1 MRSVVSFA
9 LLSLLVACEGTAPP
23 PRRERTVANS
33 RRGATG
39 ARNARRGAANPP
51 AVDSARA
58 CPRETQRTLARYQ
71 QGRTLHFG
79 PLCTEVYNGR
89 FSAVMATGTES
100 EASDVWV
107 LFHDPRGDEVHRVKR
122 FPVGARISFGRIS
135 QGWVYLLGRSNA
147 LEDMPAGAQL
157 LAIFPLP
164 RPGDTQAPEIGLLSP
179 LEAPLLRASD
189 VEDLDRRLAF
199 PVPPRDPPSRDA
211 IRTLTELAQRGPNAL
226 LDHLSPEGAP
236 TLRAWQVGMFQ
247 ETDYVSP
254 QGDPTSPHLARSMSL
269 LRSVA
274 TSMDCTAG
282 DRCVARTG
290 EASDTGAA
298 PGQVFLR
305 YEGQRIVVAALLVG
319 ASAPVAE
326 EDHGT
331 RESWGPEAP
340 GTPDDTALAASLTL
354 DGSVQGAVVGAARG
368 ATRAIAFQVARAL
381 GGAETRLYVLD
392 PNHAPRPYT
401 DASIGRV
408 TLGSTELHLRDYERD
423 GGLELVTV
431 GRSRDD
437 APIFSVASVA
447 APATVSQHALSH
459 RLDMLRVTFGD
470 RDLRAV
476 DAHLRG
482 FRPYGSER
490 EAACA
495 TLDRIA
501 GGDGREFLSAVG
513 ASLATITYAEPWQP
527 LRGTPQRIARR
538 DLQRAGTASLGPFAG
553 LRCADLRCE
562 WMQSICR
569 VQGDEDRGVLWFTD
583 GGRKIAAV
591 SLRQSP

>member
-1 MRSVVSFA
+1 MRSLVPFV
-9 LLSLLVACEGTAPP
+9 LLASLSACEGTAPP

-33 RRGATG
+33 RRGSSA
-39 ARNARRGAANPP
+39 ARASRRGGANPP
-51 AVDSARA
+51 AVDSVRQ
-58 CPRETQRTLARYQ
+58 CPRETSRALARYR
-71 QGRTLHFG
+71 QGRALHFG
-79 PLCTEVYNGR
+79 PLCTDVYNGR

-107 LFHDPRGDEVHRVKR
+107 VFHDPRGDEVHRVKR
-122 FPVGARISFGRIS
+122 FPVGARVSFGRIS

-157 LAIFPLP
+157 LTIFPLP
-164 RPGDTQAPEIGLLSP
+164 RPGDTTAPDVGLLSP

-199 PVPPRDPPSRDA
+199 PVPPRDPPARDA
-211 IRTLTELAQRGPNAL
+211 VRTVTELAQRGPNAL

-269 LRSVA
+269 LRAVSA
-274 TSMDCTAG
+274 SMDCTAG
-282 DRCVARTG
+282 DRCVERSAL
-290 EASDTGAA
+290 GAGA
-298 PGQVFLR
+298 TSTPAQVFLR
-305 YEGQRIVVAALLVG
+305 YEGQRVVVAALLAG
-319 ASAPVAE
+319 ASAPVI
-326 EDHGT
+326 EDDHAT
-331 RESWGPEAP
+331 REPWGPEAP
-340 GTPDDTALAASLTL
+340 GTADDQTLAESLTL
-354 DGSVQGAVVGAARG
+354 DGTVQGAIVSAARG
-368 ATRAIAFQVARAL
+368 ATRAIAFQVARAR

-401 DASIGRV
+401 DASIGLA

-431 GRSRDD
+431 GRGRDEST
-437 APIFSVASVA
+437 IFSVASVT
-447 APATVSQHALSH
+447 APPTVAQHALTH

-470 RDLRAV
+470 RDLRGV

-482 FRPYGSER
+482 FRAFPSER

-501 GGDGREFLSAVG
+501 GGDPREFLSSVG
-513 ASLATITYAEPWQP
+513 ATLATITYQEPWQP
-527 LRGTPQRIARR
+527 LRGSPQRIARR
-538 DLQRAGTASLGPFAG
+538 DLQRAGTSSLGPFAG
-553 LRCADLRCE
+553 LRCADLTCE
-562 WMQSICR
+562 WSQSICR
-569 VQGDEDRGVLWFTD
+569 VQSEEDRGVLWFTD

-591 SLRQSP
+591 SLRQGR

>member
-1 MRSVVSFA
+1 MRPLVPFV
-9 LLSLLVACEGTAPP
+9 LLVSLSACEGTAPP

-33 RRGATG
+33 RRGASA
-39 ARNARRGAANPP
+39 ARSARRGGANPP
-51 AVDSARA
+51 AIDSVRQ
-58 CPRETQRTLARYQ
+58 CPRETSRALARYR

-79 PLCTEVYNGR
+79 PLCTDVYNGR

-107 LFHDPRGDEVHRVKR
+107 VFHDPRGDEVHRVKR
-122 FPVGARISFGRIS
+122 FPVGARVSFGRIS

-157 LAIFPLP
+157 LTIFPLP
-164 RPGDTQAPEIGLLSP
+164 RPGDTTPPEVGLLSP

-199 PVPPRDPPSRDA
+199 PVPPRDPPARDA
-211 IRTLTELAQRGPNAL
+211 IRTVTELAQRGPNAL

-269 LRSVA
+269 LRSVSA
-274 TSMDCTAG
+274 SMDCTAG
-282 DRCVARTG
+282 DRCVERA
-290 EASDTGAA
+290 ALGADA
-298 PGQVFLR
+298 GTTPAQVFLR
-305 YEGQRIVVAALLVG
+305 YEGQRIVVAALLAG
-319 ASAPVAE
+319 ASAPVI
-326 EDHGT
+326 EDDHAN

-340 GTPDDTALAASLTL
+340 GTPEDQSLAESLTL
-354 DGSVQGAVVGAARG
+354 DGTVQGAIVSAARG
-368 ATRAIAFQVARAL
+368 TTRAIAFQVARSR

-392 PNHAPRPYT
+392 PDHAPRPYT
-401 DASIGRV
+401 DASIGLA

-431 GRSRDD
+431 GRSRDE
-437 APIFSVASVA
+437 ATIFSVASVT
-447 APATVSQHALSH
+447 APPTVSQHALTH

-470 RDLRAV
+470 RDLRGF

-482 FRPYGSER
+482 FRAFPSER
-490 EAACA
+490 ETACA

-501 GGDGREFLSAVG
+501 GGDPREFLSAVG
-513 ASLATITYAEPWQP
+513 ASLATITYQEPWQP
-527 LRGTPQRIARR
+527 LRGAPQRIARR
-538 DLQRAGTASLGPFAG
+538 DLQRAGTSSLGPFAG
-553 LRCADLRCE
+553 LRCADLSCE
-562 WMQSICR
+562 WSQSICR
-569 VQGDEDRGVLWFTD
+569 VRSEEDRGVLWFTD

-591 SLRQSP
+591 SLRQGR

>member
-1 MRSVVSFA
+1 MRPLVAFA
-9 LLSLLVACEGTAPP
+9 LASTLIACEGTAPP

-33 RRGATG
+33 RRAS
-39 ARNARRGAANPP
+39 ASSRASRRGSANPP
-51 AVDSARA
+51 AVDSVRQ
-58 CPRETQRTLARYQ
+58 CPRETARALARYR

-79 PLCTEVYNGR
+79 PLCTDVYNGR

-107 LFHDPRGDEVHRVKR
+107 VFHDSRGDEVHRVKR

-147 LEDMPAGAQL
+147 LEDMPSGAQL

-164 RPGDTQAPEIGLLSP
+164 RPGDTTSPEIGLLSP

-199 PVPPRDPPSRDA
+199 PVPPRDPPARDA
-211 IRTLTELAQRGPNAL
+211 IRTVTDLAQRGPNAL

-282 DRCVARTG
+282 DRCVARAG
-290 EASDTGAA
+290 EGSDAGAA
-298 PGQVFLR
+298 PAQVFLR
-305 YEGQRIVVAALLVG
+305 YEGQRIVVAALLDG
-319 ASAPVAE
+319 ANGAGGS
-326 EDHGT
+326 
-331 RESWGPEAP
+331 EAP
-340 GTPDDTALAASLTL
+340 SSREPWGSEAPSTPDDQGLAESLTL
-354 DGSVQGAVVGAARG
+354 DGTVQGAIVTASRG
-368 ATRAIAFQVARAL
+368 ATRAIAFQVARSA
-381 GGAETRLYVLD
+381 GGAETRLYVIEPD
-392 PNHAPRPYT
+392 HAPRPYT
-401 DASIGRV
+401 DSSIGQV

-423 GGLELVTV
+423 GGLELVTQ
-431 GRSRDD
+431 GRGRDE
-437 APIFSVASVA
+437 AMLFSVASVA
-447 APATVSQHALSH
+447 SPATVSQHALSH

-470 RDLRAV
+470 RDLRAI

-482 FRPYGSER
+482 FRAFESER
-490 EAACA
+490 EAVCA

-501 GGDGREFLSAVG
+501 GGDAREFLSSVG
-513 ASLATITYAEPWQP
+513 ASLATITYQEPWQP
-527 LRGTPQRIARR
+527 LRGAPQRITRR
-538 DLQRAGTASLGPFAG
+538 DLQRAGTSTLGPFAG

-562 WMQSICR
+562 WSQSICR

-591 SLRQSP
+591 SLRQ